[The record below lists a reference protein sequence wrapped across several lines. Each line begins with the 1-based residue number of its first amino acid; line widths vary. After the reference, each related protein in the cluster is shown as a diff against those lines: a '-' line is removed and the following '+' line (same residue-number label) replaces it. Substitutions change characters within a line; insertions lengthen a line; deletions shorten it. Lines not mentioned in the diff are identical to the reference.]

1 MRWLERGPRQ
11 TGPCDPEGL
20 GGVLPRPAR
29 FDPEA
34 VAEAINTLAQQ
45 GILFKNEVEAAQRP
59 RDGVEDLL
67 RQMGA
72 QLGGINTRL
81 RILEG
86 SVNRMEA
93 THHKPFPPF
102 FINICR
108 TSATRNVR
116 ARASNARVTETV
128 TALTPLANPETGED
142 IPNFPRINGDAQE
155 LNIRE
160 LGALLEVLG
169 VRCNRTAERKRAAFF
184 NAIGTTLMAH

>member
-1 MRWLERGPRQ
+1 MRSK
-11 TGPCDPEGL
+11 
-20 GGVLPRPAR
+20 RPSALVTVSKTSSVKWGHNWAASTLVSE
-29 FDPEA
+29 FLKA
-34 VAEAINTLAQQ
+34 VSIAWKQPSLA
-45 GILFKNEVEAAQRP
+45 K
-59 RDGVEDLL
+59 
-67 RQMGA
+67 
-72 QLGGINTRL
+72 
-81 RILEG
+81 
-86 SVNRMEA
+86 
-93 THHKPFPPF
+93 HHKPFPPF